1 MEPVVLV
8 RDRDRVYGDCLPK
21 SPQPATRAWRS
32 STRVRQALRP
42 THNMKNVW
50 FGALCRSI
58 CQGRVG
64 GGWEGLLTERDRAPC
79 RRIRPGRDGP
89 PMMPQQ
95 YIRRCRDVSLKKEC
109 VRCGPR
115 GYVEDT
121 IVYRPKA
128 SATSP
133 HPHVASAPLALTMAD
148 SPARSVVSFACG
160 TRRRAWGG
168 RTTPPWSTRESTKMS
183 AGGPTSIS
191 DGFEAAQQLFARAVD
206 IRLLGARC
214 DEARQSTSDGRRER
228 REFDHVR
235 A

>member
-1 MEPVVLV
+1 MATVCLSPHSPPLV
-8 RDRDRVYGDCLPK
+8 RGGHLHAFDRRCAQHQHEERLVW
-21 SPQPATRAWRS
+21 RALQKHMS
-32 STRVRQALRP
+32 
-42 THNMKNVW
+42 
-50 FGALCRSI
+50 G
-58 CQGRVG
+58 QGWVKGG
-64 GGWEGLLTERDRAPC
+64 GGWGGLLTGRKRHAGG
-79 RRIRPGRDGP
+79 IRPARDGP
-89 PMMPQQ
+89 PMAPQQ